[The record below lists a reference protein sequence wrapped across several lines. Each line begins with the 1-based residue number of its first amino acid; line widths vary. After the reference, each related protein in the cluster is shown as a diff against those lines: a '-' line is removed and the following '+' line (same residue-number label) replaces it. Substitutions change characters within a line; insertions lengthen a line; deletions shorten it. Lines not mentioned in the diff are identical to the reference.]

1 MHPRWTASPTRS
13 HCLECHVLF
22 TPPPKAP
29 LFVAFR
35 TNSGAIRLSRRLANA
50 APRHSV
56 LTRVH
61 GRCGWNRG
69 VLDSSFALDLIQFSV
84 FSRSGGFGRTFRAQG
99 TGLRGKQAAA
109 VARLPTGTWLGVQ
122 SGTPQ
127 VLMGVD
133 TPPGTKARD
142 SLTVYAI
149 DEEGN
154 AHNAIARVP
163 HGLWERLADPTSFN
177 VRRDEAAGGAEIAG
191 GGDRLF
197 VAGIGDSLEVF
208 EYRVGDDA
216 RDPPRSPVSPAGMPR
231 QGVHQVFA
239 SREGSLWI
247 GQHDP
252 AAESSV
258 FHVFEESPDGW
269 SRTGTLTLQGNVR
282 ILDAS
287 RDRVLFVHR
296 DSLGQET
303 VVVGRGGPG

>member
-1 MHPRWTASPTRS
+1 
-13 HCLECHVLF
+13 
-22 TPPPKAP
+22 
-29 LFVAFR
+29 
-35 TNSGAIRLSRRLANA
+35 
-50 APRHSV
+50 
-56 LTRVH
+56 
-61 GRCGWNRG
+61 
-69 VLDSSFALDLIQFSV
+69 
-84 FSRSGGFGRTFRAQG
+84 
-99 TGLRGKQAAA
+99 
-109 VARLPTGTWLGVQ
+109 
-122 SGTPQ
+122 
-127 VLMGVD
+127 MGVD

-177 VRRDEAAGGAEIAG
+177 VRRDEDAGGAEIAG

-216 RDPPRSPVSPAGMPR
+216 REPPRSPVSPAGMPR

>member
-1 MHPRWTASPTRS
+1 MLTYS
-13 HCLECHVLF
+13 HCQDNITHVMFSLLLE
-22 TPPPKAP
+22 PPKHRSALLLGRIAP
-29 LFVAFR
+29 LCAFR
-35 TNSGAIRLSRRLANA
+35 RALPARRLA
-50 APRHSV
+50 
-56 LTRVH
+56 
-61 GRCGWNRG
+61 
-69 VLDSSFALDLIQFSV
+69 AL
-84 FSRSGGFGRTFRAQG
+84 GARAGPSTDCQG

-216 RDPPRSPVSPAGMPR
+216 REPPRSPVSPAGMPR

-252 AAESSV
+252 AAEV
-258 FHVFEESPDGW
+258 FRLPRVRGVIGRLVPDRNAHAPGERPHPRCV
-269 SRTGTLTLQGNVR
+269 SGQGPLR
-282 ILDAS
+282 AS
-287 RDRVLFVHR
+287 RFA
-296 DSLGQET
+296 GA
-303 VVVGRGGPG
+303 GPGGGGAAGRIGRPTDGPRRTAWIPSPPPVSSD

>member
-1 MHPRWTASPTRS
+1 MFS
-13 HCLECHVLF
+13 LLF
-22 TPPPKAP
+22 EPPKHRSALLLVQIAP
-29 LFVAFR
+29 LFANR
-35 TNSGAIRLSRRLANA
+35 RALPAWRLAA
-50 APRHSV
+50 LGARA
-56 LTRVH
+56 
-61 GRCGWNRG
+61 G
-69 VLDSSFALDLIQFSV
+69 SSTDC
-84 FSRSGGFGRTFRAQG
+84 QG
-99 TGLRGKQAAA
+99 TGLRGKQAEA

-216 RDPPRSPVSPAGMPR
+216 REPPRSPVSPAGMPR
-231 QGVHQVFA
+231 
-239 SREGSLWI
+239 
-247 GQHDP
+247 
-252 AAESSV
+252 
-258 FHVFEESPDGW
+258 
-269 SRTGTLTLQGNVR
+269 
-282 ILDAS
+282 
-287 RDRVLFVHR
+287 
-296 DSLGQET
+296 
-303 VVVGRGGPG
+303 